1 MSYSTLMVYLDLD
14 QSNAKRL
21 RVAGELAEHFDARTI
36 GVAASDIQ
44 PLYFLDSA
52 AGQELLDK
60 DRDALRALMADGE
73 SEFRAAFRSR
83 SDRIEWRCGLDR
95 PADFVVREARAADL
109 IVAGSLR
116 GRSDLLRRVD
126 PGELALRAGR
136 PVLVIPPD
144 FEFLKLKSVLV
155 AWKDTREARRA
166 INDALPLLHKAK
178 EVVVVELL
186 EPDADQ
192 AAARSRVAD
201 VSAWLIRRGIN
212 AATLATKALIGV
224 PDQLAIM
231 AHDEGANIIVAGA
244 YGHTRFQEWVF
255 GGVTRTLLR
264 QDECCV
270 LLSH

>member
-1 MSYSTLMVYLDLD
+1 MSYSTLMVHLDLD

-21 RVAGELAEHFDARTI
+21 RVAGELAEHFDARTV

-52 AGQELLDK
+52 AGQELLDR
-60 DRDALRALMADGE
+60 DRNALRALMADGE
-73 SEFRAAFRSR
+73 SEFRAAFRGR
-83 SDRIEWRCGLDR
+83 SDRVEWRCSLDR
-95 PADFVVREARAADL
+95 PTDFVAREARAADL

-136 PVLVIPPD
+136 PVLVVPPE
-144 FEFLKLKSVLV
+144 FEWLRLNTVLV

-178 EVVVVELL
+178 QVVVVELL

-192 AAARSRVAD
+192 AAARARVAD

-212 AATLATKALIGV
+212 AATVATKALIGV

-255 GGVTRTLLR
+255 GGVTRTLLQ

>member
-1 MSYSTLMVYLDLD
+1 MSYSTLMVHLDLA

-21 RVAGELAEHFDARTI
+21 RVAGELAEQFDARAI

-60 DRDALRALMADGE
+60 DRERLRSLMADCE
-73 SEFRAAFRSR
+73 KEFRQALRGR
-83 SDRIEWRCGLDR
+83 GDRIEWRCGTDR
-95 PADFVVREARAADL
+95 PGDFVVREARATDL
-109 IVAGSLR
+109 IIVGALR

-136 PVLVIPPD
+136 PVLVVPPE
-144 FEFLKLKSVLV
+144 FEFLKLSTILV

-166 INDALPLLHKAK
+166 ISDALPLLHKAN

-186 EPDADQ
+186 EPNADQ
-192 AAARSRVAD
+192 AAARSRVD
-201 VSAWLIRRGIN
+201 DISAWLVRRGIN
-212 AATLATKALIGV
+212 AAAIATKALIGV

-231 AHDEGANIIVAGA
+231 AHDEGANVIVAGA
-244 YGHTRFQEWVF
+244 YGHTRFQEWAF
-255 GGVTRTLLR
+255 GGVTRTLLQ